1 MKVTNGNWNKFG
13 PYQLQNTESG
23 LLDLEIDTALTCDD
37 VEKSW
42 CRSNSFPAGL
52 VLQPLPLGVSFH
64 KTKLHVH
71 AVYSFLFVGHLI
83 SCILWEGGIHE
94 LEIQTKYLF
103 TLVNQ

>member
-1 MKVTNGNWNKFG
+1 MGCWYVNYYCITYLKSIAKNYDQTKMKVTNGHWNKFG

-42 CRSNSFPAGL
+42 CRSNSLPAGL

-64 KTKLHVH
+64 KT
-71 AVYSFLFVGHLI
+71 
-83 SCILWEGGIHE
+83 
-94 LEIQTKYLF
+94 
-103 TLVNQ
+103 